1 MVSLKLIAH
10 VETRRRER
18 GEVYSEWEEGFK
30 KGLCEHGNREI
41 QYIQSKKETEDS
53 RNGAKGKVKI
63 T

>member
-1 MVSLKLIAH
+1 M
-10 VETRRRER
+10 
-18 GEVYSEWEEGFK
+18 YSEWEEGFK

-41 QYIQSKKETEDS
+41 QYIQSKKKETKDS